1 MTTSSA
7 RSLEG
12 KVSAISGRTFGR
24 LAIASVVYYVLA
36 VLAMHLVQPELDPL
50 AVPMSVYVLGAY
62 GSVMTTTFFVLCA
75 GILGVGFGLI
85 QTLPRTGAIKV
96 AFSVTLIA
104 SAGFLIAGIFPTDWP
119 PPMRSTSS
127 QLHVLGG
134 LLAFPSMIKRDVP
147 VFAEIPK
154 RWVLEKG
161 IGNSVNTLRLRFRRV
176 YHGYLLRRG
185 TVWLYWPSAAPIL
198 GSPLRLDDPGW
209 TSFESRPARHV
220 RMRKSITFF
229 ARVVVRRRRSSPNNG
244 HTAAQRARG
253 G

>member
-12 KVSAISGRTFGR
+12 KVSAISGRTLGR

-96 AFSVTLIA
+96 AFWVTLIA

-134 LLAFPSMIKRDVP
+134 LLAFPSMIIATCLFSLKFRRDGYWRRVSGIALTLSAC
-147 VFAEIPK
+147 VFAAYIM
-154 RWVLEKG
+154 G
-161 IGNSVNTLRLRFRRV
+161 I
-176 YHGYLLRRG
+176 
-185 TVWLYWPSAAPIL
+185 
-198 GSPLRLDDPGW
+198 
-209 TSFESRPARHV
+209 
-220 RMRKSITFF
+220 FF
-229 ARVVVRRRRSSPNNG
+229 V
-244 HTAAQRARG
+244 AAQFGFIGLVQRLFLALLFAWMILVGLHLNRAPRAM
-253 G
+253 